1 AQWMPQW
8 LALYPVVALPVAF
21 CLTAGIGMVL
31 ERTVIRHLYGRP
43 HVETQT
49 RFVQNEP
56 GEEQH
61 QQYKAEHH
69 NTVPGQRQVGENLH

>member
-1 AQWMPQW
+1 MLRLVQQVMAQWMPQW

-43 HVETQT
+43 LETLLATGDQPDAYPAGAHDLW
-49 RFVQNEP
+49 RP
-56 GEEQH
+56 
-61 QQYKAEHH
+61 K
-69 NTVPGQRQVGENLH
+69 P